1 MPGLGAW
8 GEMMIGEGAEA
19 VPIPARCSS
28 FDSSRRGTLPT
39 NRVVTVDK
47 AQSLLA
53 AEVAVMATGDSSEVR
68 PELDRRRARSLV
80 FDALT
85 AVIPDLRVEALD
97 ERQELYADLGMDSL
111 GFVRLLIEL
120 ESKLDVPLVD
130 EDLMTIE
137 LFNVADLVDLV
148 ERISPPAAK

>member
-1 MPGLGAW
+1 
-8 GEMMIGEGAEA
+8 
-19 VPIPARCSS
+19 
-28 FDSSRRGTLPT
+28 
-39 NRVVTVDK
+39 
-47 AQSLLA
+47 
-53 AEVAVMATGDSSEVR
+53 MATGDSSGVR

-111 GFVRLLIEL
+111 GFVRLLVEL

-137 LFNVADLVDLV
+137 LFNVGDLVDLV

>member
-1 MPGLGAW
+1 MG
-8 GEMMIGEGAEA
+8 GEGAEA
-19 VPIPARCSS
+19 VQIQARYSW
-28 FDSSRRGTLPT
+28 FDSSRRGTVST
-39 NRVVTVDK
+39 NRVITADK
-47 AQSLLA
+47 PNVSSR
-53 AEVAVMATGDSSEVR
+53 AEVAVMPTGDSSEVR
-68 PELDRRRARSLV
+68 SELDRRRARSLV

-111 GFVRLLIEL
+111 AFVQLLVEL